1 MSSSHNEVKE
11 SSQLDSEIQ
20 IQMPQ
25 LTITNMTKQKR
36 CKAQS
41 LLPGQAKFVSMM
53 PLLFLSGI
61 TCFMDTQ
68 ATNMALPYMQ
78 KDFKISESLVQWSL
92 TIYYLA
98 QASLSIPLAKL
109 GENIGQVNILL
120 ILFVLSTGLNIALF
134 FVKNFPA
141 FLVLRFLSGAVCG
154 GQLVCR
160 TSLVRKLAPPEKA
173 QAYIQYL
180 QILLSIMVII
190 VPLLAGILID
200 IQWRWVYIACAASAF
215 LNIFTLIP
223 YTNPETPKEKAKFD
237 IWGCIVLFFAIGFLD
252 LAFTILSTYHYL
264 GCGILVV
271 LSAIFFA
278 IFIFVEKR
286 ASDPVLP
293 LQLMKNPVVSYL
305 VANICSFYIGTGFG
319 YLLPQTFMF
328 YGHPASQTGVIT
340 MAAAIGML
348 TISLFLPKLSK
359 RFLNKYIMVASF
371 SVNVFTLVCAII
383 FSSNVY
389 AFIGIM
395 LIYQI
400 VYTFLSQLIFP
411 ITLLSVPPQFTSQMS
426 AVPTTARTLAQG
438 VTMCAV
444 SMIMQVSYD
453 SMKTGEGDKRAWANA
468 MRINMIV
475 FLLFQIIGLILLV
488 FRTGYAKN
496 ENGKKGF
503 RADKVRQLKIM
514 NGVEENSVLLRENVE
529 GK

>member
-61 TCFMDTQ
+61 TCFIDTQ

-78 KDFKISESLVQWSL
+78 KDFKISEPLVQWSL

-120 ILFVLSTGLNIALF
+120 ILFILSTGLNIALF

-293 LQLMKNPVVSYL
+293 LQLMKNPQYVTLCVWSVLIKIILILELLQILIIINQKYYISCISTYIQIYIKFQTQNKKQL
-305 VANICSFYIGTGFG
+305 QARDSFIQKKQTLPDTTTIALSTCNTQNSNDYKHKLKFHYFFKFTTIPICQRRVR
-319 YLLPQTFMF
+319 LLLYGRFMSHIALLQTFNKILCII
-328 YGHPASQTGVIT
+328 SIIIT
-340 MAAAIGML
+340 DL
-348 TISLFLPKLSK
+348 
-359 RFLNKYIMVASF
+359 
-371 SVNVFTLVCAII
+371 
-383 FSSNVY
+383 
-389 AFIGIM
+389 AFIILGM
-395 LIYQI
+395 KI
-400 VYTFLSQLIFP
+400 VL
-411 ITLLSVPPQFTSQMS
+411 
-426 AVPTTARTLAQG
+426 G
-438 VTMCAV
+438 HN
-444 SMIMQVSYD
+444 
-453 SMKTGEGDKRAWANA
+453 K
-468 MRINMIV
+468 
-475 FLLFQIIGLILLV
+475 ILCC
-488 FRTGYAKN
+488 
-496 ENGKKGF
+496 
-503 RADKVRQLKIM
+503 
-514 NGVEENSVLLRENVE
+514 
-529 GK
+529 

>member
-109 GENIGQVNILL
+109 GENIGQVYILL

-271 LSAIFFA
+271 LSRHAFCKKIAERSSFGYFLRDIHFCGEACFRSCSSAIVDEESGGVLFGCQYLFILHWNWFWLSFTLNIYVLRPSGQLNWCNYHGCCDWDA
-278 IFIFVEKR
+278 NHQFIFAQALEAFFEQAYNGGQLQRERFHARLCDYFLQQRVR
-286 ASDPVLP
+286 LHRHHVNLSNSLYF
-293 LQLMKNPVVSYL
+293 LQLAYFSNHVVIS
-305 VANICSFYIGTGFG
+305 
-319 YLLPQTFMF
+319 
-328 YGHPASQTGVIT
+328 PATVYQLDERGAHHSAHAGPGRYNVRGLHDHAGELRLDENGRGRQTGL
-340 MAAAIGML
+340 GERNE
-348 TISLFLPKLSK
+348 SQYD
-359 RFLNKYIMVASF
+359 RFPLVLIRWVNTF
-371 SVNVFTLVCAII
+371 SVQN
-383 FSSNVY
+383 
-389 AFIGIM
+389 
-395 LIYQI
+395 
-400 VYTFLSQLIFP
+400 
-411 ITLLSVPPQFTSQMS
+411 
-426 AVPTTARTLAQG
+426 
-438 VTMCAV
+438 
-444 SMIMQVSYD
+444 
-453 SMKTGEGDKRAWANA
+453 
-468 MRINMIV
+468 
-475 FLLFQIIGLILLV
+475 GLC
-488 FRTGYAKN
+488 
-496 ENGKKGF
+496 
-503 RADKVRQLKIM
+503 
-514 NGVEENSVLLRENVE
+514 EE
-529 GK
+529 